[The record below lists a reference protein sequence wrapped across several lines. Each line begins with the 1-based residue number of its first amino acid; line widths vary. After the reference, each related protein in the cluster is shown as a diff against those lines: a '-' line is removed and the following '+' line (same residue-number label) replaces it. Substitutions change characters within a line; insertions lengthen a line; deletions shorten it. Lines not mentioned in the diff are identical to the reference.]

1 MILNISDAEMYAF
14 DKVPSLKLEDGVYK
28 DGMYK
33 VGSHMLAGEYR
44 VAPSNNMA
52 YIEVTKDS
60 TEILDSIITN
70 NNLDAEKY
78 ITVEGGRYLKIHDAL
93 IKAGN

>member
-14 DKVPSLKLEDGVYK
+14 DKAPSLKPEDRVYK

-33 VGSHMLAGEYR
+33 VGLHIPTGEYK
-44 VAPSNNMA
+44 VAPSNDME
-52 YIEVTKDS
+52 YIKVTKDS

-70 NNLDAEKY
+70 DNLEQKN
-78 ITVEGGRYLKIHDAL
+78 T
-93 IKAGN
+93 

>member
-1 MILNISDAEMYAF
+1 MIMNISDAEMYAF

-33 VGSHMLAGEYR
+33 VGLHIPAGKYKII
-44 VAPSNNMA
+44 PSNDMA
-52 YIEVTKDS
+52 HVEVIKDS
-60 TEILDSIITN
+60 TEILDNIITN

-78 ITVEGGRYLKIHDAL
+78 ITIKDSCYLKIHDDL

>member
-1 MILNISDAEMYAF
+1 MGLNISDAEMYAF
-14 DKVPSLKLEDGVYK
+14 DKVPSLKSEDGVYK

-33 VGSHMLAGEYR
+33 VGLHIPVGEYK
-44 VAPSNNMA
+44 VASSNDMT

-60 TEILDSIITN
+60 IEILDSIITN

-78 ITVEGGRYLKIHDAL
+78 ITVEDGRYLKIHNAL
-93 IKAGN
+93 IKVGN

>member
-28 DGMYK
+28 DVMYNI
-33 VGSHMLAGEYR
+33 LAGEYR
-44 VAPSNNMA
+44 LVPSNNMT

-78 ITVEGGRYLKIHDAL
+78 ITVEDGRYLKIHDAL

>member
-14 DKVPSLKLEDGVYK
+14 DKAPSLKLEDGVYK

-33 VGSHMLAGEYR
+33 VELHIPAEEYKI
-44 VAPSNNMA
+44 APSNDMT

-60 TEILDSIITN
+60 TGIIITN
-70 NNLDAEKY
+70 DNLDAEKY
-78 ITVEGGRYLKIHDAL
+78 ITVKDSQYLKIHDVS